1 MSISYYTALLQQK
14 KNELAR
20 LHTCN
25 GQLEGTQ
32 QEFSHFRRTVLQP
45 ELTPHTWHG
54 QNANEFEQKRESMLS
69 SYDDLQGN
77 QFNQVFNSLQNKMQ
91 SLQSE
96 IQSIQQTISYLEAQE
111 RAKNQK

>member
-1 MSISYYTALLQQK
+1 MSIGYYTALLHQK

-54 QNANEFEQKRESMLS
+54 QNANEFEEKRENMLA
-69 SYDDLQGN
+69 SYDDIQGS
-77 QFNQVFNSLQNKMQ
+77 QFNQVFDSLQSKIQ
-91 SLQSE
+91 HLQSE

-111 RAKNQK
+111 REKNKQ